1 MHIKN
6 NIKEIREQKGLTRK
20 ELSELSGVHY
30 KKITDYENNYVRTEN
45 ITIGNLYKIAQALE
59 CKIDDLLIN

>member
-45 ITIGNLYKIAQALE
+45 ITIGNLYKIAQDLE